1 VKSHRWLRRLLG
13 AVGYTVVW
21 FLAIG
26 VAAGS
31 SDLAATLTF
40 TCGLVAPL
48 LLWEW
53 RFARRMNS
61 RRPGHIVAAL
71 RTAPMVQ
78 VNLPHAMS
86 STWDPTQGMLG
97 RISGPGVA
105 EYRMAGD
112 TSVHFSYRGRW
123 GPREATATIPAVLIA
138 GTPAAAL
145 LTSAKRRILGT
156 MFAFYGLLPAV
167 VAAGYFL
174 FGGRG
179 EARVEHASIAV
190 VAVLCLYVVA
200 TVGLGMR
207 RWWARSRSTDTSRPS
222 P

>member
-1 VKSHRWLRRLLG
+1 MKSHRWLRWLLG
-13 AVGYTVVW
+13 TVGYAVAW
-21 FLAIG
+21 FVAIG
-26 VAAGS
+26 VASGV
-31 SDLAATLTF
+31 SDLAAMLTF
-40 TCGLVAPL
+40 ICGLVAPV

-71 RTAPMVQ
+71 RTAPVVQ
-78 VNLPHAMS
+78 VNLPGVMS
-86 STWDPTQGMLG
+86 STWDPTHGLLG
-97 RISGPGVA
+97 RIAGPGVA

-112 TSVHFSYRGRW
+112 TSVRFTYHGRW
-123 GPREATATIPAVLIA
+123 GPREATATIPAALIA

-145 LTSAKRRILGT
+145 FASAKRRIVGVML
-156 MFAFYGLLPAV
+156 AFYVLLPAV
-167 VAAGYFL
+167 FAAGYFV

-190 VAVLCLYVVA
+190 VAVLCLYVVT
-200 TVGLGMR
+200 TVSLGMR
-207 RWWARSRSTDTSRPS
+207 RRSTPSHSADTGRPA

>member
-13 AVGYTVVW
+13 TVGYGFVW

-26 VAAGS
+26 IAAGS
-31 SDLAATLTF
+31 SDLAAGLAF

-53 RFARRMNS
+53 RFARRLHS

-71 RTAPMVQ
+71 RRAPMVQ
-78 VNLPHAMS
+78 VSLPRGMS
-86 STWDPTQGMLG
+86 STWDPTQGLLG
-97 RISGPGVA
+97 LISGPGVA

-123 GPREATATIPAVLIA
+123 GSREATATIPAALIA
-138 GTPAAAL
+138 GTPEAAL
-145 LTSAKRRILGT
+145 FASAKRRVLSTI
-156 MFAFYGLLPAV
+156 FAFYGLLPAV
-167 VAAGYFL
+167 FVVGYFL

-179 EARVEHASIAV
+179 EARVEHASTAV
-190 VAVLCLYVVA
+190 VVVLCMYIVA
-200 TVGLGMR
+200 TRSLGMR
-207 RWWARSRSTDTSRPS
+207 RR
-222 P
+222 

>member
-1 VKSHRWLRRLLG
+1 L
-13 AVGYTVVW
+13 VW

-26 VAAGS
+26 VAAGG
-31 SDLAATLTF
+31 SDLAAGLTF
-40 TCGLVAPL
+40 ACGLVAPL

-53 RFARRMNS
+53 RFVRRVNS

-71 RTAPMVQ
+71 GRAAMVQ
-78 VNLPHAMS
+78 VNLRRGMS
-86 STWDPTQGMLG
+86 STWDPTRGLLG
-97 RISGPGVA
+97 RIAGPGMA

-123 GPREATATIPAVLIA
+123 GSREATATSPAVLIA

-145 LTSAKRRILGT
+145 FASAKRRLLGT
-156 MFAFYGLLPAV
+156 FVAFYGLLPAV
-167 VAAGYFL
+167 FAAGYFL

-190 VAVLCLYVVA
+190 VVVLCLYIVA
-200 TVGLGMR
+200 TVSLGMR
-207 RWWARSRSTDTSRPS
+207 RRWTRSHSTNTGRPAI
-222 P
+222 